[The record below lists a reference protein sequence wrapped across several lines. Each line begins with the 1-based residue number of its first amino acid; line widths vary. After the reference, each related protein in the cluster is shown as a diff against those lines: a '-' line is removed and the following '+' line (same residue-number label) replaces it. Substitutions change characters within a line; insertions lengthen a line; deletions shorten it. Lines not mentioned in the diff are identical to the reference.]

1 MPCVYTCRTVAY
13 RRWVET
19 PDQFP
24 ALLTAR
30 PSLFLRVILRIVA
43 RSTRQSLYCQGTG
56 RHSIAEIVHIAE
68 KDLTSLSNILGDK
81 DFFLGD
87 RPSSYDAAIFGALAI
102 QLWLLPGSAQETFIK
117 TEARNL
123 ERYCQRI
130 RDRWFSDWDELCLR

>member
-1 MPCVYTCRTVAY
+1 MPCVYIYRTVVH

-19 PDQFP
+19 ADQLP
-24 ALLTAR
+24 ALFTAR
-30 PSLFLRVILRIVA
+30 PSLFLRVILHIVA
-43 RSTRQSLYCQGTG
+43 RSVRKSLYCQGTG
-56 RHSIAEIVHIAE
+56 RHSVAEIVHIAE
-68 KDLTSLSNILGDK
+68 KDLTCLSNILGDK

-87 RPSSYDAAIFGALAI
+87 RPSSYDAAIFGALAV
-102 QLWLLPGSAQETFIK
+102 QLWQLPGSAQETFIK